1 MTVCGVSFLVYAAWH
16 TVANNFYL
24 PRRKMQRCWLT
35 DWHHDGLIYRYF
47 GWMVMMERRSVTACS
62 DCSAYHHISWESG
75 AMTSFNSDSQ
85 SVFIEVD
92 TFENN
97 DELCNSDSGSL
108 ISMMTD
114 SLTVVSDKSLL
125 PTPLNFSIT
134 TQLARSATTTATLI
148 TIMNRIFDMP
158 TRAKKW
164 HFWEKL

>member
-1 MTVCGVSFLVYAAWH
+1 
-16 TVANNFYL
+16 
-24 PRRKMQRCWLT
+24 
-35 DWHHDGLIYRYF
+35 
-47 GWMVMMERRSVTACS
+47 
-62 DCSAYHHISWESG
+62 
-75 AMTSFNSDSQ
+75 MTSFNSDSQ

-148 TIMNRIFDMP
+148 TIMNTIFDMP
-158 TRAKKW
+158 KRAKKW
-164 HFWEKL
+164 HF